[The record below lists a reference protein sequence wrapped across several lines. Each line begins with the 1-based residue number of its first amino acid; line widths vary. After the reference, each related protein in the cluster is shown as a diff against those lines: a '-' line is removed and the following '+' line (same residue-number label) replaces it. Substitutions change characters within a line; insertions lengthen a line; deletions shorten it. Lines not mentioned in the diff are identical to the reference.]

1 MGAAPSGVR
10 VTLVPDFAS
19 ALNVTLPKPYLIG
32 LTDPSSMAESSSALS
47 FPITIPYEHR
57 LIFTRDAFSVNN
69 STLSGV
75 LTPREAGERVRAL
88 VFWDQGLAQPFP
100 DYGDRINAWFAAHA
114 DTLELAAAPV
124 ALPGGEKI
132 KNDFSQLERIWQTIE
147 SSGLC
152 RHSYILAIGGGAVL
166 DLVGFAA
173 STAHRGI
180 PLVRMPTTS
189 LSQGDGGVGV
199 KNGVNFFGKKNWLG
213 AFGVPHAI
221 INDLAL
227 LHGLPI
233 RERRVGLIEAV
244 KVALIRDA
252 DFFEFIAARVETLAA
267 FEPEPFEA
275 VIRESARQ
283 HMEHIATAGDPFEQ
297 GSARPL
303 DFGHWAAHKLEQL
316 SEFRVSHGEAVAV
329 GMAID
334 LIYAREVGL
343 LSTADTERI
352 LNIIQGLG
360 FELFAPIREI
370 HGTSGRQDMLDG
382 LEEFREHLGGRLSIP
397 MIRAPGVRLEIHEVD
412 GAIVK
417 SAVAE
422 LEARFG

>member
-1 MGAAPSGVR
+1 
-10 VTLVPDFAS
+10 
-19 ALNVTLPKPYLIG
+19 
-32 LTDPSSMAESSSALS
+32 MAESSPELS
-47 FPITIPYEHR
+47 FPINLKHEHR
-57 LIFTRDAFSVNN
+57 LIFTRDVFAPENH
-69 STLSGV
+69 TLSDT
-75 LTPREAGERVRAL
+75 LTPRETGERVRAL
-88 VFWDQGLAQPFP
+88 VFWDAGLEKPFP
-100 DYGDRINAWFAAHA
+100 GFGTRISDWFTAHH
-114 DTLELAAAPV
+114 DQLELAAPPV
-124 ALPGGEKI
+124 TLAGGEQV
-132 KNDFSQLERIWQTIE
+132 KNDFSQLEHVWKTIE
-147 SSGLC
+147 AAGLC

-180 PLVRMPTTS
+180 PLVRLPTTS

-213 AFGVPHAI
+213 CFDVPHAI

-227 LHGLPI
+227 LHGLPVS
-233 RERRVGLIEAV
+233 EKRVGLIEAV

-252 DFFEFIAARVETLAA
+252 EFFEFIAARVEPLAA

-283 HMEHIATAGDPFEQ
+283 HMEHIATAGDPFER

-334 LIYAREVGL
+334 LIYARKVGL
-343 LSTADTERI
+343 LPAAESDRI
-352 LNIIQGLG
+352 LAVIQALG
-360 FELFAPIREI
+360 FELFAPIKEI
-370 HGTSGRQDMLDG
+370 HGNSGRQDMLDG

-397 MIRAPGVRLEIHEVD
+397 MIRRPGDRLEIHEID
-412 GAIVK
+412 GTLVRE
-417 SAVAE
+417 AVVE